1 MVNVSTVPAVR
12 VILGI
17 SLTALL
23 GACSLGQGPAL
34 KVVEAPAPV
43 SVQDRFSNTGR
54 IAEHNSVVPRAS
66 IDEANVDRDAPDVY
80 TVIKGDTLWDISDR
94 FLKQPWL
101 WPTVWDYNP
110 QIANPHLIYPGDK
123 IALEYVNGKPTLVIA
138 RNGVVLP
145 LDGANGSSA
154 AGRTSVANATSLNT
168 ERLSPRIRSES
179 LDDAIPMIP
188 GNSIQQFL
196 VHPQVVSSEVI
207 DSAPYIVGNYDNRL
221 ISAIGH
227 QIYARGNISRE
238 QTRYGVY
245 RKNKPL
251 RDPLSGELLGYEVQH
266 VADAKLLNTGDP
278 ATLVITSNKLETIAG
293 DLLLPSNNDGITH
306 TYVPRMPE
314 IRGEGRIISLVNAIS
329 QTGRD
334 QVVVLNLGKRS
345 GIKIGDVLAV
355 EARGGS
361 MIDTRGRSSFER
373 IRMPNTRTGVLMV
386 FQTFDKV
393 SYALVME
400 STRPVKKYD
409 VITGI

>member
-1 MVNVSTVPAVR
+1 MVNISTVPAVR

-34 KVVEAPAPV
+34 KVVEAPEPV
-43 SVQDRFSNTGR
+43 SVQDRFSDTGR
-54 IAEHNSVVPRAS
+54 TAGHSSVVPRAS

-227 QIYARGNISRE
+227 QIYARGKITRE

-345 GIKIGDVLAV
+345 GIKIGDVLAI

-373 IRMPNTRTGVLMV
+373 VRMPNTRTGVLMV

-400 STRPVKKYD
+400 STRPVKKHD